1 MKNQFG
7 KTNLEGYA
15 TYHGASGFK
24 WKILK
29 TYKSLDSEAK
39 DPYARWFTSATS
51 NLMYNDTWEMGDVYL
66 REILQH
72 ANYVTDASPEWLET
86 YSEIHKLH
94 NIPIKAKEK
103 VNA

>member
-1 MKNQFG
+1 
-7 KTNLEGYA
+7 
-15 TYHGASGFK
+15 
-24 WKILK
+24 
-29 TYKSLDSEAK
+29 
-39 DPYARWFTSATS
+39 
-51 NLMYNDTWEMGDVYL
+51 MGDVYL

-103 VNA
+103 VK